1 MWPYDQYVKFCKGQ
15 VTLLYSHVW
24 LPAVTIFN
32 VNRAMPSVEFSNV
45 DWPPASDQSS
55 MLRFGD
61 LELDAANRTVRTASK
76 SARLTAIE
84 FTILQ
89 LLLSRAGCVVSREEL
104 VRVALQHSFSPVERS
119 IDMHVSNLRKKLGV
133 PGRSSGY
140 IKTVRGAGYICR
152 VQD

>member
-1 MWPYDQYVKFCKGQ
+1 MASVAMSNLDWPVASEQ
-15 VTLLYSHVW
+15 
-24 LPAVTIFN
+24 
-32 VNRAMPSVEFSNV
+32 PSVI
-45 DWPPASDQSS
+45 
-55 MLRFGD
+55 RFGD
-61 LELDAANRTVRTASK
+61 LELDPATRAVRTPAK

-104 VRVALQHSFSPVERS
+104 VRVALQRSFSPFERS
-119 IDMHVSNLRKKLGV
+119 VDMHVSNLRKKLGI

-152 VQD
+152 TQR

>member
-1 MWPYDQYVKFCKGQ
+1 M
-15 VTLLYSHVW
+15 SS
-24 LPAVTIFN
+24 A
-32 VNRAMPSVEFSNV
+32 
-45 DWPPASDQSS
+45 DWPPASDQS
-55 MLRFGD
+55 MMIRLGD
-61 LELDAANRTVRTASK
+61 LELDAATRTVRTASK
-76 SARLTAIE
+76 SSRLTAIE

-104 VRVALQHSFSPVERS
+104 VRVALQRSFSPFERS

-133 PGRSSGY
+133 AGRSSDY